1 MFETSVVMKLSQQNV
16 IGLKRM
22 ANETLVS
29 EEIFQSLVKAACDVL
44 SHHLKSTDLSK
55 YF

>member
-1 MFETSVVMKLSQQNV
+1 MKLSQKNV

-29 EEIFQSLVKAACDVL
+29 EEIFQSLVEAACDAVL
-44 SHHLKSTDLSK
+44 SHRSKSTHLSK
-55 YF
+55 YL

>member
-1 MFETSVVMKLSQQNV
+1 MLKTPVVMKLSQQNV

-29 EEIFQSLVKAACDVL
+29 EENFQSLVEAACDVL
-44 SHHLKSTDLSK
+44 SHPSKSADLSK
-55 YF
+55 FI